1 MNSKPEAHFDTIP
14 LRASVLIVDD
24 QPANLLAIESIL
36 EPLGHRL
43 VRAASGSE
51 ALRHVLWE
59 EFAVILLDVRMP
71 GVDGLET
78 ASLIKQ
84 KEHSRHVP
92 IIFLSANDETSVE
105 TANVYR
111 HGAVD
116 FLRKPYNSDILRSK
130 VSVFIDLFLRGEKI
144 KQQEARLRRHER
156 EQAARTEREAQQAR
170 IYSIFKQAPALIASL
185 RGRTHVYDFANGPYL
200 QLLEGGDPAGKP
212 VRLAVPELGDHPFV
226 EILDEVYSSGAPHTA
241 LELPVR
247 LARHGD
253 NGKEECFF
261 NFVFQPTRDVAG
273 QVEGIL
279 VHAVDVSQQVRA
291 QAALRQS
298 ESKFRRVSESG
309 MIGMIFAN
317 VEGAITD
324 ANDAFLT
331 MLGYDRHDLEAGRL
345 SWKDL
350 TPAIWASVDE
360 KAIEDLLAVG
370 IARPHE
376 KEYVC
381 KDGRV
386 LPVIVSA
393 ALLDSSR
400 AELVGVILD
409 NAERKRAEKERER
422 LLQSLARSNEALDRF
437 AYAASHDLKTPLRG
451 IANLSE
457 WLEEDLSA
465 VLTDPARQKLNLLRG
480 RVGRME
486 ALIDGILNYSRAG
499 RTGNEIKKVDV
510 TALVTEVIELL
521 APASGVTI
529 EIQAGLPVLQT
540 EQASLQQVFMNLVG
554 NALKHARRADPVVRV
569 GVRDHGELYEFTVED
584 NGRGIAPAFH
594 ERIWGLFQTLDAR
607 DRVEGTGIGLSVV
620 KKIVEARGGRAWVES
635 AVGAGAAFH
644 FTWPKREQAS

>member
-1 MNSKPEAHFDTIP
+1 MSHKPEVHSDAAP
-14 LRASVLIVDD
+14 LRASILIVDD

-43 VRAASGSE
+43 VRAASGGE
-51 ALRHVLWE
+51 ALRHVLAE

-130 VSVFIDLFLRGEKI
+130 VTVFIDLFLRGEKI

-156 EQAARTEREAQQAR
+156 EQAARTEREAHQAR

-185 RGRTHVYDFANGPYL
+185 RGRAHVYDFANGPYV

-212 VRLAVPELGDHPFV
+212 VRSAVPDLGDHPFV
-226 EILDEVYSSGAPHTA
+226 QILDEVYASGAPHSA
-241 LELPVR
+241 LEVPVR
-247 LARHGD
+247 WARPGHAE
-253 NGKEECFF
+253 KEACFF
-261 NFVFQPTRDVAG
+261 NFVFQPTRDEAG
-273 QVEGIL
+273 RVEGIL

-309 MIGMIFAN
+309 MIGMMFAN
-317 VEGAITD
+317 IDGAITD

-331 MLGYDRHDLEAGRL
+331 MVGYDRDDLEAGRL
-345 SWKDL
+345 RWRDM
-350 TPAIWASVDE
+350 TPPLWANVDE
-360 KAIEDLLAVG
+360 KAMADLLATGV
-370 IARPHE
+370 ARPHE

-381 KDGRV
+381 KDGRF
-386 LPVIVSA
+386 LPVIVGA
-393 ALLDSSR
+393 ALLDASR
-400 AELVGVILD
+400 TDAVGVVLD
-409 NAERKRAEKERER
+409 NGERKRAEKERER

-457 WLEEDLSA
+457 WLEEDLET
-465 VLTDPARQKLNLLRG
+465 VLTDPARQKLSLLRG
-480 RVGRME
+480 RVRRME
-486 ALIDGILNYSRAG
+486 ALIDGILSYSRAG
-499 RTGNEIKKVDV
+499 RSGNEIKRVDV
-510 TALVTEVIELL
+510 NTLVAEVIELL
-521 APASGVTI
+521 APAPAVTVEI
-529 EIQAGLPVLQT
+529 EAGLPVLHTQ
-540 EQASLQQVFMNLVG
+540 QVSLQQVFMNLVG
-554 NALKHARRADPVVRV
+554 NALKHARCADPVVRV
-569 GVRDHGELYEFTVED
+569 GVLDQGELYEFTVKD

-635 AVGAGAAFH
+635 AVGAGATFH
-644 FTWPKREQAS
+644 FTWPKREPAS